1 MRSLATPRDPRSVA
15 RREITAETEEPVHDK
30 AKLPWPEKPGGRKS
44 ASRRVHLL
52 GAPLHRPPPVPDA
65 GPPARPGAAR
75 DAGQDA
81 ALRFQGKRFHRD
93 AAYVLDFVRK
103 QQDLHEA
110 LADGRQHGERIPW
123 LTGDASGR

>member
-1 MRSLATPRDPRSVA
+1 M
-15 RREITAETEEPVHDK
+15 
-30 AKLPWPEKPGGRKS
+30 
-44 ASRRVHLL
+44 
-52 GAPLHRPPPVPDA
+52 PDG
-65 GPPARPGAAR
+65 GPPASPGAAR
-75 DAGQDA
+75 DAIP
-81 ALRFQGKRFHRD
+81 RFQDKRFHRD